1 MSLYSL
7 DLRTRI
13 VDAYLEGEGSQ
24 QEIAAHFKVSRSTVQ
39 NYLRLYEE
47 TGDLTP
53 KNQHIGRK
61 SAISSEQL
69 PLLQELVEK
78 QSDATLTEL
87 CRVFEKETGITVGST
102 SMWRALNRLG
112 LTFKPLPARS
122 W

>member
-47 TGDLTP
+47 TGDLT
-53 KNQHIGRK
+53 
-61 SAISSEQL
+61 S
-69 PLLQELVEK
+69 
-78 QSDATLTEL
+78 
-87 CRVFEKETGITVGST
+87 
-102 SMWRALNRLG
+102 
-112 LTFKPLPARS
+112 
-122 W
+122 